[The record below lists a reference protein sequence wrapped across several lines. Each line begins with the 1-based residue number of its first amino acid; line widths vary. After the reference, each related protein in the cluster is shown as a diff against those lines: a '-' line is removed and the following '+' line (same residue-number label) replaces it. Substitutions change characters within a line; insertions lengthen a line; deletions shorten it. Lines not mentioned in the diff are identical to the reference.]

1 MGLRFRKSFNI
12 LPGVKVNLNKKSA
25 GVTLGTKG
33 LHYTVNTSGK
43 RTASVGLPGTG
54 LSYSTTSG
62 GKKKGG
68 KQKETPKATF
78 QKWLGIVIAVIAV
91 ICVIGAVKN
100 ALDKGKASDNPILNA
115 VSSITQSNDAASDAS
130 VPQNA
135 AISGSNAASASTD
148 ASSTVWISGSGKK
161 YHTRPDC
168 SGMENATQITLQ
180 EALDMGKEPCKRCG

>member
-62 GKKKGG
+62 GGKKG
-68 KQKETPKATF
+68 KEKKPSAKSVF
-78 QKWLGIVIAVIAV
+78 NKWLGIVIAVIAV
-91 ICVIGAVKN
+91 ICVIGAVKS
-100 ALDKGKASDNPILNA
+100 ALDKGNSDNPVLKA
-115 VSSITQSNDAASDAS
+115 VSSITQQDTGASDTAAGTAAGTAVNTAGDAAAE
-130 VPQNA
+130 
-135 AISGSNAASASTD
+135 TM
-148 ASSTVWISGSGKK
+148 VWVSGSGKK
-161 YHTRPDC
+161 YHTKSDC
-168 SGMENATQITLQ
+168 SGMEGAVQITLQ
-180 EALDMGKEPCKRCG
+180 EALDQGKEPCKRCN